1 MVTSRIW
8 FTAAQKAEL
17 WERWKNG
24 QSAAAISRALEIG
37 GAPVSG
43 SIARGKGLKK
53 VPTRPCEE
61 PSGQRKLAG
70 HTVVRGS
77 VRYPTTPFAN
87 TAIPLD

>member
-1 MVTSRIW
+1 M
-8 FTAAQKAEL
+8 
-17 WERWKNG
+17 
-24 QSAAAISRALEIG
+24 
-37 GAPVSG
+37 SG

-61 PSGQRKLAG
+61 PSGQRELAS
-70 HTVVRGS
+70 HTVGAWL